1 MNQRINLIIVALL
14 IVLCAVSIFNA
25 FYQNSRI
32 NEAIDQ
38 LEMAEQNIVEAIA
51 ENDSSTQMV
60 NELQFEIARTKDS
73 LDILIAERDSII
85 LSYKRWG
92 SDEQY
97 RIYNKKLK
105 EQTGILEALRKKYID
120 LVATKNATNQ

>member
-51 ENDSSTQMV
+51 ANDSSTQMV

>member
-1 MNQRINLIIVALL
+1 MNQRINLVIVILL

-51 ENDSSTQMV
+51 ANDSSTQLV
-60 NELQFEIARTKDS
+60 NDLQFEIARTKDS

-97 RIYNKKLK
+97 RTYNKALK
-105 EQTGILEALRKKYID
+105 EQTGKLEALRKKYND
-120 LVATKNATNQ
+120 LITSKKLPNP

>member
-1 MNQRINLIIVALL
+1 MNQRINLAIVALL

-38 LEMAEQNIVEAIA
+38 LEMAERNIVEAIA
-51 ENDSSTQMV
+51 ENDSSTQLV

-97 RIYNKKLK
+97 RIYNKELK
-105 EQTGILEALRKKYID
+105 EQTGRLEALRKKYID
-120 LVATKNATNQ
+120 LVATKNTTN

>member
-1 MNQRINLIIVALL
+1 
-14 IVLCAVSIFNA
+14 
-25 FYQNSRI
+25 
-32 NEAIDQ
+32 
-38 LEMAEQNIVEAIA
+38 MAERNIVEAIA
-51 ENDSSTQMV
+51 ENDSSTQLV

-97 RIYNKKLK
+97 RIYNKELK
-105 EQTGILEALRKKYID
+105 EQTGKLEALRKKYVD
-120 LVATKNATNQ
+120 LIATKNATNQ

>member
-1 MNQRINLIIVALL
+1 MNQRITIIIVILL

-25 FYQNSRI
+25 FFQNSRI
-32 NEAIDQ
+32 NEAIDR
-38 LEMAEQNIVEAIA
+38 LELAEQQIVTAIA
-51 ENDSSTQMV
+51 ENDHSTQLV
-60 NELQFEIARTKDS
+60 NDLKFEIARTKDS

-97 RIYNKKLK
+97 RIYNKELK
-105 EQTGILEALRKKYID
+105 EQTGKLEALRKKYVD
-120 LVATKNATNQ
+120 LIATKNATNQ